1 MSAVHEQR
9 KPNPVATANFLSKWF
24 FLWTRE
30 ILMKGVRRNLDPSDL
45 YAPDPSLEST
55 EVSSYLLGFWEQEL
69 KRSKPSVLRMIFRAY
84 GWSFVPPSIVYS
96 IMAIAVHT
104 AQPLMLGGL
113 VSFFSESSDDNISKH
128 AAYIYATGVVL
139 CSLISG
145 LFYHPFMKYLFRVGS
160 RIRLAC
166 AGLVYRKFLRV
177 SVAAD
182 ISGVSGY
189 AIALMATDLPT
200 FNESFYCFHELWRGP
215 FEGVVF
221 VYIIYRLIGWPAV
234 VGLGTII
241 AFIPLQA
248 WAARAIARFKRESA
262 DFGDERVKLMNEII
276 AAMQLI
282 KMYAWE
288 ESFGKLIG
296 KLRKEE
302 MKSIRGSTYIYA
314 GLQCTGMI
322 SKLSLFLSLVTYVFT
337 GDIVTSQKV
346 FIVASYYD
354 HLNDSLL
361 HSWPLA
367 INMWVE
373 TFVVANRV
381 KDFLF
386 QHENPADGGVAN
398 FKDADTNP
406 QHGNFFGRTN
416 NPKAEVKSISVQKL
430 TASWD
435 QAKQEKRHR
444 HIEDVCF
451 QASDQQFVGIVGT
464 VGAGKSTLLQA
475 ILGELD
481 IISGSVE
488 LNGVLSYAPQEPWLL
503 RGSLRDNILFTEPY
517 DERRYHDV
525 LRVCHL
531 DRDLEHLPA
540 GDATRVGEGGASLSG
555 GQKARVSL
563 ARAVYRK
570 ADIYLLDDPLSA
582 VDSHI
587 SKVLLDRCLNEFLS
601 NKIRILVTHRVQL
614 LRHVDH
620 LVLLEGGRIS
630 IQGKYDALKKLI
642 RFRMSVAN
650 DVEVAKLRAMRT
662 DSVYEDPEP
671 RKSLSQEEHLFD
683 RDQIEQQ
690 FKEQQE
696 RGSVKLQTYKAY
708 LGVLNNPVVVVLIL
722 VLFIVARASEAT
734 MDIFLSKWATWEET
748 EPNKHEPIP
757 EYHKTRMHMV
767 ILYTFLIVCT
777 LIFYVLRTFG
787 FFAMTL
793 RISLRIHNQL
803 FRGIISAC
811 MYFFTLATSGRILNR
826 FSSDILAIDINLP
839 QSLMDSIEFAVNGL
853 AVLAVVSTANIWL
866 LLPAIVVVALL
877 YGCRCLYIGASRSL
891 KRIETI
897 SRSPIYSHTNA
908 TFKGLATIRAL
919 NGTKHMEQDFHYYQN
934 ENTSALYLHAS
945 INRAFAFW
953 TDLICVLYILAVTF
967 SFLIFDRS
975 RGYYSGDVGLAI
987 TQSMKLVLMCQAGM
1001 RQTVE
1006 LENMMT
1012 SVERVMEYAN
1022 IPPEPAYET
1031 PESVNLPEQW
1041 PTGGELDFRDLR
1053 LRYNNHGPYVLKG
1066 LNFTIR
1072 GEEKIGIVG
1081 HTAAGKSSIVTAL
1094 FRMAHIDGHIAIDGF
1109 ETSQL
1114 GLHDLRRRISII
1126 PQDPVL
1132 FSGSLRFNLDPFEE
1146 KTDEELWQA
1155 LEAVHLK
1162 EFVSNLKDGICC
1174 RLHDCGSNF
1183 SMGQRQL
1190 VCLARAILRQNK
1202 ILIMDEATANVDPET
1217 DNLIQEAI
1225 HTKFAH
1231 CTVLTIAHRLHTV
1244 MDNDRVMVVDMG
1256 RVVELGHPHELLH
1269 NRHGYL
1275 HRFVEKTG
1283 VGTAQHLRHLAE
1295 QSYRKRVL
1303 GRKSEKEEK
1312 AANAVLEVGYKG
1324 TTL

>member
-9 KPNPVATANFLSKWF
+9 QPNPVTKANFLSKWF
-24 FLWTRE
+24 FIWTRE
-30 ILMKGVRRNLDPSDL
+30 ILFKGLRRSLDPSDL
-45 YAPDPSLEST
+45 YAPEPSLEST
-55 EVSSYLLGFWEQEL
+55 NVSAFLLGHWEQEL
-69 KRSKPSVLRMIFRAY
+69 KRPKPNVLRMIFKAY
-84 GWSFVPPSIVYS
+84 GWSFVPASIVYS

-104 AQPLMLGGL
+104 TQPLMLGGL
-113 VSFFSESSDDNISKH
+113 VSFFSESTGKITKH
-128 AAYIYATGVVL
+128 SAYLYAMGVVL

-145 LFYHPFMKYLFRVGS
+145 LFFHPFMKYLFRVGS
-160 RIRLAC
+160 RVRLAC

-182 ISGVSGY
+182 NSGVSGY
-189 AIALMATDLPT
+189 AISLMATDLPT

-215 FEGVVF
+215 LEGVVF
-221 VYIIYRLIGWPAV
+221 VYIIYQLIGWPAV
-234 VGLGTII
+234 VGLGTIV

-248 WAARAIARFKRESA
+248 WAARAIARYKRSSA
-262 DFGDERVKLMNEII
+262 DVGDERVKLMNEII

-288 ESFGKLIG
+288 KSFAKLIG
-296 KLRKEE
+296 KVRKEE
-302 MKSIRGSTYIYA
+302 MDSIKGSTYIYA

-346 FIVASYYD
+346 FIVSSYYD

-373 TFVVANRV
+373 TLVVANRV

-386 QHENPADGGVAN
+386 QHETPADGGVHN
-398 FKDADTNP
+398 FKEAEDNP
-406 QHGNFFGRTN
+406 EHGNFSGRTHK
-416 NPKAEVKSISVQKL
+416 PKAETKSITVHKL

-435 QAKQEKRHR
+435 NANQEKRHR
-444 HIEDVCF
+444 HIEDVSF
-451 QASDQQFVGIVGT
+451 QATDQQFVGVVGT
-464 VGAGKSTLLQA
+464 VGAGKSTLLQV

-481 IISGSVE
+481 IISGSVD

-503 RGSLRDNILFTEPY
+503 RGSLRENILFTEPY
-517 DERRYHDV
+517 DEHRYLEV

-531 DRDLEHLPA
+531 DRDVEQLPS
-540 GDATRVGEGGASLSG
+540 GDETRVGEGGASLSG

-582 VDSHI
+582 VDSHV
-587 SKVLLDRCLNEFLS
+587 SKMLLDRCLNEFLS

-630 IQGKYDALKKLI
+630 IQGHYDALKKLI

-662 DSVYEDPEP
+662 DSVYEEPEP
-671 RKSLSQEEHLFD
+671 RKSLSQEEHLD
-683 RDQIEQQ
+683 RDQIQQQ

-696 RGSVKLQTYKAY
+696 RGSVKLNTYKEY
-708 LGVLNNPVVVVLIL
+708 FRVLGHPLVVVLIL
-722 VLFIVARASEAT
+722 LMFVVARASEAT

-748 EPNKHEPIP
+748 EPNQHEPIP
-757 EYHKTRMHMV
+757 EYHRTRLRMM
-767 ILYTFLIVCT
+767 ILYTFLILCT
-777 LIFYVLRTFG
+777 LVFYVLRTFG
-787 FFAMTL
+787 FFMMTL
-793 RISLRIHNQL
+793 RISLRIHDQL
-803 FRGIISAC
+803 FQGVIRAF
-811 MYFFTLATSGRILNR
+811 MHFFTLATSGRILNR

-839 QSLMDSIEFAVNGL
+839 QALMDSIEFAVNAL

-866 LLPAIVVVALL
+866 LIPAIVVVALL

-908 TFKGLATIRAL
+908 TFKGLTTIRAL
-919 NGTKHMEQDFHYYQN
+919 NGTKYMMRDFHYYQN
-934 ENTSALYLHAS
+934 ENTSALYLHVS

-967 SFLIFDRS
+967 SFLLFDKH

-1012 SVERVMEYAN
+1012 SVERVMEYVN
-1022 IPPEPAYET
+1022 IPSEPAYET
-1031 PESVNLPEQW
+1031 EKSVNLPKHW
-1041 PTGGELDFRDLR
+1041 PSGGQLDFRDLR
-1053 LRYNNHGPYVLKG
+1053 LRYSDHGPYILKG

-1081 HTAAGKSSIVTAL
+1081 HTAAGKSSIVQAL
-1094 FRMAHIDGHIAIDGF
+1094 FRLAHIDGHISIDGY
-1109 ETSQL
+1109 ETSEL

-1146 KTDEELWQA
+1146 KTDEELWLA
-1155 LEAVHLK
+1155 LEAVKLK
-1162 EFVSNLKDGICC
+1162 EFVSNLKEGICC
-1174 RLHDCGSNF
+1174 RLHDCGANF

-1190 VCLARAILRQNK
+1190 VCLARALLRQNK

-1303 GRKSEKEEK
+1303 GRKSEDQGS
-1312 AANAVLEVGYKG
+1312 VLELGYKG